1 MKIFATT
8 DKKSLINTYM
18 GKDIWVKCEDTYTHK
33 KSYIRF
39 INWLPS
45 DAVYVNY
52 LSAVILMDIHPE
64 RVREQ
69 MRSGV
74 RMYTQHFNICEPPQT
89 LTTEQICHV
98 TGIKSPP
105 DYSNIISVLSDF
117 IGDELWIKVYSH
129 SFNDYRYVR
138 ILDIKDNIVK
148 YNSVGVEYV
157 DDYDAG
163 LFEDL
168 ESMMYYPHTSHI
180 DSWDIVEP
188 MEVVST
194 DEMLD
199 IFKHCEDN
207 LWAD

>member
-39 INWLPS
+39 IGWLAG
-45 DAVYVNY
+45 DVVYVNY

-69 MRSGV
+69 MRSGT
-74 RMYTQHFNICEPPQT
+74 RMYTKYFNICEPLQT
-89 LTTEQICHV
+89 LTTEQICQV
-98 TGIKSPP
+98 TGIKSLP
-105 DYSNIISVLSDF
+105 DYSNIKSVLSDF
-117 IGDELWIKVYSH
+117 VGDELWIKLYSH

-188 MEVVST
+188 MEVIST

-207 LWAD
+207 LWSD